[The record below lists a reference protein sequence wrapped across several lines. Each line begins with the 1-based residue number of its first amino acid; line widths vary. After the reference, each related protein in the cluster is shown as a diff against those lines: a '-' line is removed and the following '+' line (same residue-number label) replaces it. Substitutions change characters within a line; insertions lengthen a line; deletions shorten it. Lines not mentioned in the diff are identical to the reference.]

1 MLHTT
6 HLMIVMCCYNGVKTL
21 PFKKSTIFKEI
32 NDFIMKIIYWI
43 LFTVI
48 KSDLNWEKI
57 STFYSLNNTW
67 KNINFYKNIK

>member
-1 MLHTT
+1 
-6 HLMIVMCCYNGVKTL
+6 
-21 PFKKSTIFKEI
+21 
-32 NDFIMKIIYWI
+32 MKIIYWI